1 MLASV
6 TTPLMWET
14 KASDP
19 LSYLMAYNY
28 AFQAPTDRFAGLGA
42 AMLDQ
47 FKGDGADFS
56 QTVQTVQQASAA
68 AQATPYGGVGA
79 VQQPSLHGVGVNQI
93 TLSITTKSGVKV
105 SLSLDSQ
112 ENGLAIQ
119 MKSSGPLS
127 DNERSALTKLSKGF
141 QDAIDGIASSPPKID
156 LDGLTQ
162 FDPNVLASVDLHSS
176 MQTGT
181 SENQSLNFHADAAK
195 RTVGLSGLGGEANI
209 SVDLT
214 KPASWGSQTQQAKAT
229 VNYLKQFD
237 QAATRG
243 HADPTLMGMF
253 KDAFT
258 EMNSNYGPV
267 LPPRMGALPS
277 ITLEDQDHSMLTG
290 LADFSASVMQ
300 AKTFPNPMRP
310 GEKDSF
316 SYQASQSTEIKGPD
330 QANRTISQTQQSSLQ
345 ASYHQSNI
353 PDVPLVL
360 TEAAAS
366 QNYSYYTINDTATS
380 TMDMAYK
387 KGILVKASLSQ
398 SSSQSTRVQKYEMGH
413 LKDDTTTPEQASLT
427 QDLVKTLMPDTKSD
441 DTRTPLERYQRKQ
454 MLSSTND
461 MVFLQADAVHL
472 NDEAQ
477 ALAKPLLSIR

>member
-1 MLASV
+1 
-6 TTPLMWET
+6 
-14 KASDP
+14 
-19 LSYLMAYNY
+19 
-28 AFQAPTDRFAGLGA
+28 
-42 AMLDQ
+42 
-47 FKGDGADFS
+47 
-56 QTVQTVQQASAA
+56 
-68 AQATPYGGVGA
+68 
-79 VQQPSLHGVGVNQI
+79 
-93 TLSITTKSGVKV
+93 
-105 SLSLDSQ
+105 
-112 ENGLAIQ
+112 
-119 MKSSGPLS
+119 
-127 DNERSALTKLSKGF
+127 
-141 QDAIDGIASSPPKID
+141 
-156 LDGLTQ
+156 
-162 FDPNVLASVDLHSS
+162 
-176 MQTGT
+176 
-181 SENQSLNFHADAAK
+181 
-195 RTVGLSGLGGEANI
+195 
-209 SVDLT
+209 
-214 KPASWGSQTQQAKAT
+214 
-229 VNYLKQFD
+229 
-237 QAATRG
+237 
-243 HADPTLMGMF
+243 
-253 KDAFT
+253 
-258 EMNSNYGPV
+258 
-267 LPPRMGALPS
+267 
-277 ITLEDQDHSMLTG
+277 MLTG

-353 PDVPLVL
+353 LDVPLVL

-366 QNYSYYTINDTATS
+366 QNYSYYTINDAATS

-461 MVFLQADAVHL
+461 MIFLQADAVHL